1 VASHRQN
8 LSIGILLSGTGHDGT
23 EGAAAIKGVGGIVF
37 AQSPETA
44 KFDPMPRSAI
54 ASGQVDHT
62 LSPAEIADEIFKL
75 SRNSEFMFE
84 ATDHSRDAE
93 EAQGFKEILAELH
106 DKIGVDFTG
115 YKQSTIIRRIRRRI
129 AIVKADT
136 AAEYLKIIRN
146 NDAELN
152 KLYRDFLINVTCFF
166 RDAEI
171 FEALA

>member
-1 VASHRQN
+1 
-8 LSIGILLSGTGHDGT
+8 
-23 EGAAAIKGVGGIVF
+23 
-37 AQSPETA
+37 
-44 KFDPMPRSAI
+44 
-54 ASGQVDHT
+54 
-62 LSPAEIADEIFKL
+62 
-75 SRNSEFMFE
+75 
-84 ATDHSRDAE
+84 
-93 EAQGFKEILAELH
+93 ELH

-146 NDAELN
+146 NDTELN

-171 FEALA
+171 FEALAQTCFDDIVRNKGPDRPIRVWVPGCSTGEEVYTLAILLWEHLGDQAPYIPLQLFGTDLSED